1 MNDIFKDMQS
11 KTGCAYISD
20 LPSCKKVIWKELKKQ
35 NLSQYDKKQL
45 EDFSNYVFGL
55 SLETLQAVIKQQK
68 GREKRV

>member
-1 MNDIFKDMQS
+1 MRDIFKDMQK
-11 KTGCAYISD
+11 KTGCEYISD
-20 LPSCKKVIWKELKKQ
+20 LPSYKRVIWKELKKQ

-55 SLETLQAVIKQQK
+55 SYETLQAVIKQQK

>member
-1 MNDIFKDMQS
+1 MKDIFKDMQA
-11 KTGCAYISD
+11 KTGCEYISD
-20 LPSCKKVIWKELKKQ
+20 LLSCKKAIWKELKNQ

-45 EDFSNYVFGL
+45 EDFSVYVFGL